1 MLLMILVEVVSY
13 AGIGSV
19 FNGGP
24 YVGPVVAKEKVNSY
38 FRRPEFGITVSASVL
53 TYMHSVHAVMLK
65 PASYLI

>member
-1 MLLMILVEVVSY
+1 MWL
-13 AGIGSV
+13 IGSV

-65 PASYLI
+65 PASVHFTFISDYGYLI